1 MMFRRVPDKGDPEGD
16 VPPPAVRAVLLS
28 RPRLQ
33 SLERVIRRF
42 TTVRP
47 PALRQAARMTVAAV
61 LAYLGTAWLGLPE
74 GYWAV
79 ITCLIVV
86 QGSLGATLS
95 AGISRAYGT
104 VVGGLLG
111 GAGGWL
117 QARFGLPAVWILGIV
132 VLPLSLL
139 AAQNAR
145 YRLAPVTAVLL
156 TLAIPSG
163 FGSFAIALHRIEEIL
178 VGGVIGAATALFVL
192 PDRGAAGIRVH
203 GAAALTTLGEIAR
216 CHLTDVTGTDELT
229 DSLQKHLVGLE
240 AANADA
246 AQERQF
252 RLSDE
257 PASGPLLRTL
267 RRLRT
272 DVAMIGRTVR
282 EQPGTEEEHAAFAD
296 PVITWFNA
304 ASRALAEGAAAPD
317 LVAVDRAGA
326 TLRPGT
332 PLQLVHT
339 VLRRDLGDMADRIT
353 ERSRA

>member
-1 MMFRRVPDKGDPEGD
+1 MMFRRVPDKNGSKGG
-16 VPPPAVRAVLLS
+16 VRRPAIRAVLPS
-28 RPRLQ
+28 RPRVQ
-33 SLERVIRRF
+33 SFERVTRLFAR
-42 TTVRP
+42 VRP
-47 PALRQAARMTVAAV
+47 AALRQAVRMTVATV
-61 LAYLGTAWLGLPE
+61 VAYLGTRWLGLPE

-104 VVGGLLG
+104 IAGGLLG
-111 GAGGWL
+111 GAGAWVH
-117 QARFGLPAVWILGIV
+117 ARFGLPAVWILGIV

-139 AAQNAR
+139 AALNTR
-145 YRLAPVTAVLL
+145 YRLAPVTAALV
-156 TLAIPSG
+156 TLATPSG

-178 VGGVIGAATALFVL
+178 LGGVIGAATALFVL
-192 PDRGAAGIRVH
+192 PDRGSAGIRVN
-203 GAAALTTLGEIAR
+203 GAAALTTLGEIVR
-216 CHLTDVTGTDELT
+216 RHLTNTGGTDELT
-229 DSLQKHLVGLE
+229 DHLQKQLAGVE
-240 AANADA
+240 AADADA

-252 RLSDE
+252 RLSGE
-257 PASGPLLRTL
+257 PASRPLLRTL

-272 DVAMIGRTVR
+272 DVAMIGRTVQ
-282 EQPGTEEEHAAFAD
+282 EQPGTEEEHTAFAD
-296 PVITWFNA
+296 PVTAWFNA
-304 ASRALAEGAAAPD
+304 ASRALAGSTAAPD
-317 LVAVDRAGA
+317 LAAVDRAGA

>member
-1 MMFRRVPDKGDPEGD
+1 MAAFKLRP
-16 VPPPAVRAVLLS
+16 AVLLS
-28 RPRLQ
+28 RPRIQ
-33 SLERVIRRF
+33 SVERVTRLFATIR
-42 TTVRP
+42 P
-47 PALRQAARMTVAAV
+47 AALRQAARMTVAAV

-86 QGSLGATLS
+86 QGSLGATLN

-104 VVGGLLG
+104 IVGGLLG
-111 GAGGWL
+111 GAGAWL
-117 QARFGLPAVWILGIV
+117 RARYGLPGVWILGIV

-145 YRLAPVTAVLL
+145 YRLAPVTAALV
-156 TLAIPSG
+156 TLVIPSG
-163 FGSFAIALHRIEEIL
+163 FGSFAIALHRIAEIL
-178 VGGVIGAATALFVL
+178 LGGVIGAATALFVL

-203 GAAALTTLGEIAR
+203 GAAALTTLGEIVR
-216 CHLTDVTGTDELT
+216 RHLTGTGGTDELT
-229 DSLQKHLVGLE
+229 DRLQKHLTGVE
-240 AANADA
+240 VADADA

-252 RLSDE
+252 GLSEE

-296 PVITWFNA
+296 PVVAWFNA

-317 LVAVDRAGA
+317 LAAVDSAGA
-326 TLRPGT
+326 TQRPGT

-353 ERSRA
+353 ERSSA

>member
-1 MMFRRVPDKGDPEGD
+1 MAGFKLRP
-16 VPPPAVRAVLLS
+16 AVLLS
-28 RPRLQ
+28 RPRVQ
-33 SLERVIRRF
+33 SVERVTRLFATI
-42 TTVRP
+42 RP

-95 AGISRAYGT
+95 AGVSRAYGT
-104 VVGGLLG
+104 IVGGLLG
-111 GAGGWL
+111 GAGAWL
-117 QARFGLPAVWILGIV
+117 HARYGLPAVWMLGIV

-139 AAQNAR
+139 ATLDTR
-145 YRLAPVTAVLL
+145 YRLAPVTAALV

-163 FGSFAIALHRIEEIL
+163 FGSFAIALHRIAEIL
-178 VGGVIGAATALFVL
+178 LGGVIGAATALFVL
-192 PDRGAAGIRVH
+192 PDRGAEGIRVH
-203 GAAALTTLGEIAR
+203 GAAALTTLGEIVR
-216 CHLTDVTGTDELT
+216 RHLTNTSGTDELT
-229 DSLQKHLVGLE
+229 DRLQKHLAGVEVAG
-240 AANADA
+240 ADA

-252 RLSDE
+252 RLSGE

-282 EQPGTEEEHAAFAD
+282 EQPGTKEEYAAFAD
-296 PVITWFNA
+296 PVVAWFNA

-317 LVAVDRAGA
+317 LAAVDCAGA